1 MVGLGFLTKAT
12 TYFLVAIVLLAIF
25 LRWRS
30 DHSSPPNSFQK
41 DEVKSLLRHSLQ
53 FLLPAILLGT
63 IWWLRNLSVYGV
75 PDFLGLMAHDRV
87 VIGQLRTAD
96 YLSQVGWSSYLSN
109 LVQTT
114 FISFW
119 GQFGWMALPLS
130 GRPLLVVNGL
140 LLMAASGWII
150 RLVTKHHDNEIRSTY
165 KQQVSWV
172 LGVTILLTF
181 AAYIGYNLEFL
192 QFQGRYLYAG
202 LIPMAL
208 FLVLGLEAW
217 GHFLARLVKTPRNRN
232 YYCWLALSLLLL
244 LPLLDIYLLFRV
256 IIPGLAP

>member
-1 MVGLGFLTKAT
+1 
-12 TYFLVAIVLLAIF
+12 
-25 LRWRS
+25 
-30 DHSSPPNSFQK
+30 
-41 DEVKSLLRHSLQ
+41 
-53 FLLPAILLGT
+53 
-63 IWWLRNLSVYGV
+63 
-75 PDFLGLMAHDRV
+75 MAHDRV

-130 GRPLLVVNGL
+130 GRPLLAVGGL
-140 LLMAASGWII
+140 VAMAASGWLI
-150 RLVTKHHDNEIRSTY
+150 RLVTKLQDSEARQTHESQLI
-165 KQQVSWV
+165 WI
-172 LGVTILLTF
+172 LGVTVLLTF
-181 AAYIGYNLEFL
+181 AAFIGYNLEFL

-217 GHFLARLVKTPRNRN
+217 GHFWARLVKTPRNRN
-232 YYCWLALSLLLL
+232 YYCWLALSPLLL

-256 IIPGLAP
+256 IIPGLTP